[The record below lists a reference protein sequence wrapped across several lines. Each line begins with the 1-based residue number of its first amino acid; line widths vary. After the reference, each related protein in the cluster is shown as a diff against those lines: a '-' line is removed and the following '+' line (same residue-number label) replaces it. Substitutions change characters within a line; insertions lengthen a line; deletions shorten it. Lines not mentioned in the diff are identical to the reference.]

1 MADEPIRPAPS
12 GSPIRPGNPGDAPTP
27 RPGSAGT
34 TRDTIPLKRPAPTRP
49 SGAPHP
55 VEIKDNLRE
64 TIETVVFVVVLVLM
78 LKTFLAEAFVIPTG
92 SMATTLYGY
101 HKDITCE
108 KCGYEFP
115 VNVSPWAEP
124 SGDRGQGIPILTAKC
139 PNCEFS
145 NPVKGVGRRP

>member
-1 MADEPIRPAPS
+1 MADDAIRPVPP
-12 GSPIRPGNPGDAPTP
+12 GSAALPPEATP

-34 TRDTIPLKRPAPTRP
+34 LRDTIPLKRPPANRRSAPVN
-49 SGAPHP
+49 P
-55 VEIKDNLRE
+55 VEIKDNIRE

-115 VNVSPWAEP
+115 VNVSPYAEP
-124 SGDRGQGIPILTAKC
+124 SEREGKRAILSARC
-139 PNCEFS
+139 PNCEFG
-145 NPVKGVGRRP
+145 NAVKGVP

>member
-1 MADEPIRPAPS
+1 MADDSIRPAPP
-12 GSPIRPGNPGDAPTP
+12 GSAAVPPETGP

-34 TRDTIPLKRPAPTRP
+34 LRDTIPLKRPAPSRSSAP
-49 SGAPHP
+49 PHP

-115 VNVSPWAEP
+115 VNVSPYAEP
-124 SGDRGQGIPILTAKC
+124 SEREGKRSITSARC
-139 PNCEFS
+139 PNCEFG
-145 NPVKGVGRRP
+145 NPVKGVGVP

>member
-1 MADEPIRPAPS
+1 M
-12 GSPIRPGNPGDAPTP
+12 
-27 RPGSAGT
+27 
-34 TRDTIPLKRPAPTRP
+34 RDTVPLKRPAPSRS
-49 SGAPHP
+49 SGSALP
-55 VEIKDNLRE
+55 VEIKDNVRE

-124 SGDRGQGIPILTAKC
+124 PPEPGRATPIFTAKC

-145 NPVKGVGRRP
+145 NPVRGVGAGSRVVRKSGNRE